1 MCITTHG
8 AQSKTITL
16 SYTGK
21 INGAIN
27 CRVYSAK
34 KYLSIKH
41 TISGDLKYHIKS
53 PLKRERERERFRNNH
68 IHGQK

>member
-16 SYTGK
+16 PYMGK

-41 TISGDLKYHIKS
+41 TISCDLKYHIKS